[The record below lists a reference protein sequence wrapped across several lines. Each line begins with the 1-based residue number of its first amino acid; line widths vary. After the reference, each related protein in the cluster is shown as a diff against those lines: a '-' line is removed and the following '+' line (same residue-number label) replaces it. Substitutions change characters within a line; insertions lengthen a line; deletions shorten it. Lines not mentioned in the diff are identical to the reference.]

1 MTKKLIAEIADLAAA
16 INPAYTN
23 NKKRIGYART
33 STSDQIAG
41 LEAQVKQLN
50 EVNCDLIF
58 KEQVSAVSDERE
70 QFKRAINSLGEGDTL
85 VVTTMSRLVRR
96 VKDLGEVKELIEAR
110 GASLEI
116 LDLKLDTSTA
126 IGKMTLQ
133 IIAAVSEMEREL
145 MLERQRHGIEKAKVD
160 GKYKG
165 RKPTAMNKAGDIMEL
180 KKKGL
185 NNDQIAKLTGIGIAS
200 VYRILK
206 QLKQSQTV

>member
-1 MTKKLIAEIADLAAA
+1 MQKELIREILDLATE
-16 INPAYTN
+16 INPATVN
-23 NKKRIGYART
+23 TFKRVGYART
-33 STSDQIAG
+33 STSDQLAG
-41 LEAQVKQLN
+41 LQAQLR
-50 EVNCDLIF
+50 DLSNADCHIIF
-58 KEQVSAVSDERE
+58 KEQISAISDERIE
-70 QFKRAINSLGEGDTL
+70 FRKAINALGAGDTL

-96 VKDLGEVKELIEAR
+96 VKDLGDVRDMIEAR

-145 MLERQRHGIEKAKVD
+145 MLERQKHGIAKAKAD

-165 RKPTAMNKAGDIMEL
+165 RKPTAINKAEEILNL

-185 NNDQIAKLTGIGIAS
+185 TNEQIAQLTGLGIAS
-200 VYRILK
+200 IYRVLKTLK
-206 QLKQSQTV
+206 QTQ